1 MPSQASRPE
10 ASPLRT
16 LAIPEINSSPS
27 MTFQTDDALV
37 KTEFSLML
45 RSSVARSQV
54 SEERNSVSQ
63 KGNLYGTT
71 IVGGNVNLP
80 RCYNDFSGNGC
91 GVVFKLDPNGTE
103 TVIYAFTGGTDGGGP
118 NSDLIRDAAG
128 NLYGTTLWGGTGK
141 CVIYAQNFPGCGVVF
156 KITP

>member
-1 MPSQASRPE
+1 
-10 ASPLRT
+10 
-16 LAIPEINSSPS
+16 